1 MKESL
6 FLYQKVINH
15 VICNAC
21 DMTSYGLLNGM
32 LGVCLTLYKYSQ
44 DNQLPVLINYAEH
57 LLQKCL
63 DNINIDTPIS
73 FSNGLCGIS
82 WGIDYLIYNGYVTGD
97 PIEIFKNIDF
107 QIAKISPSR
116 LDNSL
121 EQGFKGL
128 LHYILAH
135 SKMAGYR
142 KENFNS
148 EFINDVHNAVR
159 DKSLKKNDS
168 EMTQLYLQFENWY
181 KGNPSQY
188 FVQPS
193 HFVQISKTE
202 ITSENYMSYPICLSE
217 GLSGFLII
225 N

>member
-1 MKESL
+1 MKDSL
-6 FLYQKVINH
+6 FSNQKVLSH

-32 LGVCLTLYKYSQ
+32 LGVCLAMYKYSQ
-44 DNQLPVLINYAEH
+44 DNRSPVLINYAEH

-63 DNINIDTPIS
+63 NHISIDTPIS

-82 WGIDYLIYNGYVTGD
+82 WGIDYLIYNGHVTGN
-97 PIEIFKNIDF
+97 PIEIFNDIDC

-121 EQGFKGL
+121 EYGFKGL

-135 SKMAGYR
+135 SKMAGYK
-142 KENFNS
+142 KENFNF
-148 EFINDVHNAVR
+148 EFINDVHNTV
-159 DKSLKKNDS
+159 KNELLKKNDS
-168 EMTQLYLQFENWY
+168 EMIQLCLQFENWY
-181 KGNPSQY
+181 KGNPFQY
-188 FVQPS
+188 STRLS
-193 HFVQISKTE
+193 HFVRISKAE
-202 ITSENYMSYPICLSE
+202 ITLENYMSYPLCLSE

-225 N
+225 S